1 MFGERE
7 STVVGPLGS
16 SDADQLHA
24 GGARRRPP
32 RSQSSP
38 GNILVGRRW
47 GRIKLTPV
55 ELMKKLNDFEQLAE
69 ERRRV
74 TSQMMWQVPGLSIA
88 AQAFLYTRAF
98 DPSTSNAARVVVSIA
113 ALITALATL
122 QLLLKHRYHEEMYS
136 VALDKSR
143 ADREVEPLHAL
154 FSDVANGSSEQRFH
168 RWEARKWL
176 RRPVVGL
183 SSVVVWVWV
192 FWAFIAI
199 DVLVIAS
206 VGFNWQLF

>member
-1 MFGERE
+1 
-7 STVVGPLGS
+7 
-16 SDADQLHA
+16 
-24 GGARRRPP
+24 
-32 RSQSSP
+32 
-38 GNILVGRRW
+38 
-47 GRIKLTPV
+47 
-55 ELMKKLNDFEQLAE
+55 MKRLNDFEQLAE
-69 ERRRV
+69 ERRQV
-74 TSQMMWQVPGLSIA
+74 TSQMMWQVPALSIA

-113 ALITALATL
+113 ALVTALATL

-143 ADREVEPLHAL
+143 ADRGVEPLHTL
-154 FSDVANGSSEQRFH
+154 FRDAANKSSEQRFH

-176 RRPVVGL
+176 RHPVVGL

-199 DVLVIAS
+199 DVFAIAS